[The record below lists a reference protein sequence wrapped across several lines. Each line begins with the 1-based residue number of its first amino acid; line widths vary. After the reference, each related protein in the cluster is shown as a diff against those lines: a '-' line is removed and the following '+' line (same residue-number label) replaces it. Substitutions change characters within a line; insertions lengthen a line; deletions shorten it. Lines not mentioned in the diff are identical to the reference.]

1 MDDRPLILLTGVTGY
16 VGGRLLR
23 VLEGEGH
30 RVRCMARRA
39 AFLKHRTAEGT
50 EVVKADVFD
59 AESLTRALDGV
70 HTAFYLIHSMG
81 ASGSF
86 EEMDRKAARNFASA
100 AEKAGVT
107 KIIYLG
113 GLGEGEHLSDHL
125 RSRQEVGRIL
135 RRSSV
140 PTLEF
145 RASIVIGSGSLSFEL
160 VRALTER
167 LPVMLLPRWVKVMA
181 QPIGIEDLIRYLTEA
196 VALPLPKSRI
206 VEVGGAEPLSY
217 QDLMEAYAKERG
229 FSRLMIPVP
238 ILTPGV
244 SSLWLGLLTPLYAR
258 VGRKLIEGVKN
269 QTVVRDP
276 SARELFTV
284 VPMSAREAI
293 RRALIN
299 EERAFAESRWTDAV
313 SSAGGKPPGPETAW
327 MGTRYIDQ
335 RKRRVDA
342 SVGRA
347 FSSIARIG
355 GRNGW
360 YAFNALWRIRGAVDF
375 WMGGPGMR
383 RGRPHRR
390 ELRSGDHLD
399 FWRVERFE
407 EGQLLRLISEMKLPG
422 KAWLEF
428 EVKRERGRVMVHQTA
443 IFYPSGL
450 LGRLYWFAVQ
460 PFHALVFQGMIRNMV
475 RWAEESVDSPF
486 IRERRRRWRGRFN
499 GKRKPPVSQ

>member
-1 MDDRPLILLTGVTGY
+1 MDERPLILLTGATGY
-16 VGGRLLR
+16 VGGRLLHA
-23 VLEGEGH
+23 LESQGL
-30 RVRCMARRA
+30 RVRCLARRA

-50 EVVKADVFD
+50 EVVKGDVFD
-59 AESLTRALDGV
+59 VDSLDRALEGV
-70 HTAFYLIHSMG
+70 HTAIYLIHSMG
-81 ASGSF
+81 AAGGF
-86 EEMDRKAARNFASA
+86 EAMDRKAANNFAGA
-100 AEKAGVT
+100 AERAGVG
-107 KIIYLG
+107 KMIYLG
-113 GLGEGEHLSDHL
+113 GLGEGPDLSPHL

-135 RRSSV
+135 RGSSV

-167 LPVMLLPRWVKVMA
+167 LPVMILPRWVKVMA
-181 QPIGIEDLIRYLTEA
+181 QPIGIEDLVRYLTEA
-196 VALPLPKSRI
+196 VALPLPESRI

-229 FSRLMIPVP
+229 LSRLMIPVP
-238 ILTPGV
+238 VLTPAV
-244 SSLWLGLLTPLYAR
+244 SSLWLGLVTPVYAR

-276 SARELFTV
+276 AARELFTV
-284 VPMSAREAI
+284 EPMSAREAVQ
-293 RRALIN
+293 RALMN

-313 SSAGGKPPGPETAW
+313 SSARVQPPGPETAW
-327 MGTRYIDQ
+327 MGARYVDR
-335 RKRRVDA
+335 RKRRVRA
-342 SVGRA
+342 TAGRA
-347 FSSIARIG
+347 FSAFARIG

-360 YAFNALWRIRGAVDF
+360 YAFNFLWKLRGAVDY
-375 WMGGPGMR
+375 WMGGVGVR

-428 EVKRERGRVMVHQTA
+428 EVKKGEGGVEIHQTA
-443 IFYPSGL
+443 IFYPSGFP
-450 LGRLYWFAVQ
+450 GRLYWLAVQ
-460 PFHALVFQGMIRNMV
+460 PFHALVFQGMIRNMA
-475 RWAEESVDSPF
+475 RWAEETVDTPF
-486 IRERRRRWRGRFN
+486 TKERRSF
-499 GKRKPPVSQ
+499 KI

>member
-1 MDDRPLILLTGVTGY
+1 MDERPLILLTGATGY

-23 VLEGEGH
+23 VLEGEGF
-30 RVRCMARRA
+30 RVRCLARRA

-50 EVVKADVFD
+50 EVAKGDVFD
-59 AESLTRALDGV
+59 VASLDQAMEGV
-70 HTAFYLIHSMG
+70 HTALYLIHSMG
-81 ASGSF
+81 ATGAF
-86 EEMDRKAARNFASA
+86 EEMDRKAATNFVGA
-100 AEKAGVT
+100 AQRAGVR
-107 KIIYLG
+107 KLIYLG
-113 GLGEGEHLSDHL
+113 GLGEGPNLSAHL

-181 QPIGIEDLIRYLTEA
+181 QPIGIEDLIRYLTES
-196 VALPLPKSRI
+196 VTLPLSESRV
-206 VEVGGAEPLSY
+206 VEVGGSEPLSY
-217 QDLMEAYAKERG
+217 QDLMEAYATERG
-229 FSRLMIPVP
+229 LSRLMIPVP

-244 SSLWLGLLTPLYAR
+244 SSLWLGLVTPVYAR
-258 VGRKLIEGVKN
+258 VGKKLIEGVKN
-269 QTVVRDP
+269 QTVVHDP
-276 SARELFTV
+276 SARELFSV

-293 RRALIN
+293 RRALMN

-313 SSAGGKPPGPETAW
+313 SSAGGKPPGPETSW
-327 MGTRYIDQ
+327 MGARYIDQ
-335 RKRRVDA
+335 RSRRV
-342 SVGRA
+342 STTPGRA

-360 YAFNALWRIRGAVDF
+360 YAFNFLWRVRGAVDY
-375 WMGGPGMR
+375 WMGGVGVR

-428 EVKRERGRVMVHQTA
+428 EVKTEGDRVWIHQTA
-443 IFYPSGL
+443 IFYPSGF
-450 LGRLYWFAVQ
+450 LGRLYWIAVK
-460 PFHALVFQGMIRNMV
+460 PFHELVFQGMIRNMV
-475 RWAEESVDSPF
+475 RWAEAEVDSPF
-486 IRERRRRWRGRFN
+486 VRERRRFRGLK
-499 GKRKPPVSQ
+499 G

>member
-1 MDDRPLILLTGVTGY
+1 MDRRPLILLTGATGY

-23 VLEGEGH
+23 SLESGGA

-39 AFLKHRTAEGT
+39 AFLKHRTATGT
-50 EVVKADVFD
+50 EVVKGDVFD
-59 AESLTRALDGV
+59 GISLAQALEGV

-81 ASGSF
+81 AAGGF
-86 EEMDRKAARNFASA
+86 EEMDRKAVKNFVRG
-100 AEKAGVT
+100 AEAAGVQ

-113 GLGEGEHLSDHL
+113 GLGDEHDLSAHL

-135 RRSSV
+135 RHSKI

-167 LPVMLLPRWVKVMA
+167 LPVMLLPKWVNVMA

-196 VALPLPKSRI
+196 VAFPLPVSRI
-206 VEVGGAEPLSY
+206 VEVGGSEPLSY
-217 QDLMEAYAKERG
+217 KDLMEAYALERG
-229 FSRLMIPVP
+229 LSRYMIPVP
-238 ILTPGV
+238 VLTPAV

-269 QTVVRDP
+269 QTVVQDP
-276 SARELFTV
+276 AARKLFTV
-284 VPMSAREAI
+284 TPMSAREAI
-293 RRALIN
+293 RRALMN

-327 MGTRYIDQ
+327 MGTRYIDH
-335 RKRRVDA
+335 RTRRVRA
-342 SVGRA
+342 SGERA
-347 FSSIARIG
+347 FSAITRIG

-360 YAFNALWRIRGAVDF
+360 YAFNLLWQIRGGMDY
-375 WMGGPGMR
+375 WMGGVGVR

-399 FWRVERFE
+399 FWRVERVE

-428 EVKRERGRVMVHQTA
+428 EVKRERGGVAIHQTA
-443 IFYPSGL
+443 IFYPNGL
-450 LGRLYWFAVQ
+450 LGRLYWAMVL

-475 RWAEESVDSPF
+475 RWAEKGGADPPPGGVEST
-486 IRERRRRWRGRFN
+486 
-499 GKRKPPVSQ
+499 

>member
-1 MDDRPLILLTGVTGY
+1 MDERPLILLTGATGY

-23 VLEGEGH
+23 VLEGEGF
-30 RVRCMARRA
+30 RVRCLARRA

-50 EVVKADVFD
+50 EVVKGDVFD
-59 AESLTRALDGV
+59 VASLDQALEGV
-70 HTAFYLIHSMG
+70 HTALYLIHSMG
-81 ASGSF
+81 ATGGF
-86 EEMDRKAARNFASA
+86 EEMDRKAAKNFVGASQR
-100 AEKAGVT
+100 AGVR

-113 GLGEGEHLSDHL
+113 GLGEGPNLSAHL
-125 RSRQEVGRIL
+125 RSRQEVGRIF

-181 QPIGIEDLIRYLTEA
+181 QPIGIEDLIRYLTES
-196 VALPLPKSRI
+196 VTLPLPESRI
-206 VEVGGAEPLSY
+206 VEVGGSEPLSY
-217 QDLMEAYAKERG
+217 QDLMEAYARERDL
-229 FSRLMIPVP
+229 SRLMIPVP

-244 SSLWLGLLTPLYAR
+244 SSLWLGLVTPVYAR
-258 VGRKLIEGVKN
+258 VGKKLIEGVKN
-269 QTVVRDP
+269 QTVVHDP
-276 SARELFTV
+276 SARELFSV
-284 VPMSAREAI
+284 EPMSAREAI
-293 RRALIN
+293 RRALMN

-313 SSAGGKPPGPETAW
+313 SSAGGKPPGPETSW
-327 MGTRYIDQ
+327 MGARYIDQ
-335 RKRRVDA
+335 RSRRV
-342 SVGRA
+342 STTPGRA
-347 FSSIARIG
+347 FSSFARIG

-360 YAFNALWRIRGAVDF
+360 YAFNFLWRIRGAVDF
-375 WMGGPGMR
+375 WMGGVGVR

-428 EVKRERGRVMVHQTA
+428 EVKTEGGRVAIHQTA
-443 IFYPSGL
+443 IFYPSGF
-450 LGRLYWFAVQ
+450 LGRLYWMAVK

-475 RWAEESVDSPF
+475 RWAEAEVDSPF
-486 IRERRRRWRGRFN
+486 IKERRRFRGF
-499 GKRKPPVSQ
+499 KS

>member
-1 MDDRPLILLTGVTGY
+1 MDDRPLILLTGATGY

-23 VLEGEGH
+23 VLEGEGL

-39 AFLKHRTAEGT
+39 AFLRPRAAEGT
-50 EVVKADVFD
+50 EVIKGDVFD
-59 AESLTRALDGV
+59 VASLDRSLEGV

-81 ASGSF
+81 ASGGF
-86 EEMDRKAARNFASA
+86 EGMDRKAAENFASA
-100 AEKAGVT
+100 AARAGVR

-113 GLGEGEHLSDHL
+113 GLGSGEALSVHL

-135 RRSSV
+135 RASPV

-181 QPIGIEDLIRYLTEA
+181 QPIAIEDLIRYLTEA
-196 VALPLPKSRI
+196 VGLPFTESLI

-238 ILTPGV
+238 VLTPAV
-244 SSLWLGLLTPLYAR
+244 SSLWLGLVTPVYAR
-258 VGRKLIEGVKN
+258 VGRKLIEGVRN
-269 QTVVRDP
+269 QTVVSDP
-276 SARELFTV
+276 VARKLFTV
-284 VPMSAREAI
+284 KPMSAREAI
-293 RRALIN
+293 RRALMN

-313 SSAGGKPPGPETAW
+313 SSAGGKPPGPETSW
-327 MGTRYIDQ
+327 MGARYIDQ
-335 RKRRVDA
+335 RKRRVRTSA
-342 SVGRA
+342 GRA
-347 FSSIARIG
+347 FSAFARIG

-360 YAFNALWRIRGAVDF
+360 YAFNFLWQIRGAVDL
-375 WMGGPGMR
+375 WMGGVGVR
-383 RGRPHRR
+383 RGRPYRR

-428 EVKRERGRVMVHQTA
+428 EVKQDKGGVVIHQTA

-450 LGRLYWFAVQ
+450 VGRLYWFAVL

-475 RWAEESVDSPF
+475 RWAEEKTDSPF
-486 IRERRRRWRGRFN
+486 TKERRRGRLF
-499 GKRKPPVSQ
+499 